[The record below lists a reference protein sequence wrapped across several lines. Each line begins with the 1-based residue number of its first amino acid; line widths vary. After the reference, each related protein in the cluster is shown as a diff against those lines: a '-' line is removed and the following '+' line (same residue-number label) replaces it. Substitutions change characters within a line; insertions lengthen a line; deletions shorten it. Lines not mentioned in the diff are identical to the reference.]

1 MPSEEPGVV
10 LPCHSVMPVVL
21 PFHAHILSPG
31 CVLHSEQAARL
42 FRQPLFPGQM
52 SSSTKKG
59 YQRKGGRKEERE
71 HEREELVGG

>member
-1 MPSEEPGVV
+1 
-10 LPCHSVMPVVL
+10 
-21 PFHAHILSPG
+21 
-31 CVLHSEQAARL
+31 
-42 FRQPLFPGQM
+42 M